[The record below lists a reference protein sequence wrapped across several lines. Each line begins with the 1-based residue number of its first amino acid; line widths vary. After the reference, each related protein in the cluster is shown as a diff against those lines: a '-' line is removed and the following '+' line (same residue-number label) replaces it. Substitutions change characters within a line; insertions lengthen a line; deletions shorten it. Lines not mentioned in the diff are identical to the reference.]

1 MSRPYLTAAVILAID
16 DDGAVAAAVAVA
28 AVVVT
33 VAAADAIH
41 ISIPVAFLV
50 AVTVVAAPTC
60 GETRIN
66 NKLLE
71 RLKLLTC
78 STMGLLQVLIIE
90 LLRRLMTDVF
100 HFGLSTL
107 NDRLGLRPG
116 WGLVQVIDLLLGA
129 MGLVVFCALIR
140 LLQAFMLTDDRLML
154 RDVVVILM
162 AVEVVLSDGDG
173 GIELVRVA
181 MVVLVVMMVLM
192 VMVLCQIMVVVV
204 VLVVRIVRGLC
215 QLMRVVMLVVA
226 VLVLVVLVLV
236 VRIVRGLCQLM
247 LAVMLLLGVVVVL
260 VVVMVRELWQLVL
273 AAMVLLV
280 TVVLVV
286 VLVVVVLVL
295 VLVVLVVAVLVALVL
310 VVVQII
316 LTWLLTWNMVVL
328 VTGTQTGVLV
338 LFSVGAL
345 VVAQFAFMTRVW
357 DAIAMVLF
365 GMELASWPSRGL
377 VLHMF
382 LGALIAELVQDA
394 APFAVLR
401 LSFGVI
407 MWIPVVILL
416 LHLLATVAAS
426 AELKGVV
433 APTGDNVGPTFTA
446 AAMTLHRRMR

>member
-16 DDGAVAAAVAVA
+16 GDGAVAAAVAVA

-41 ISIPVAFLV
+41 VSIPVAVLV

-71 RLKLLTC
+71 RLKLLAC
-78 STMGLLQVLIIE
+78 CTMGLLRVLMIE
-90 LLRRLMTDVF
+90 LLRRLMTEDW
-100 HFGLSTL
+100 LAP
-107 NDRLGLRPG
+107 RLGLRPG
-116 WGLVQVIDLLLGA
+116 WGLVQIIELLLGE

-140 LLQAFMLTDDRLML
+140 LLQAFMLTDDRLLL

-162 AVEVVLSDGDG
+162 AVEVVLSDGGG

-204 VLVVRIVRGLC
+204 VLLVTIVRGLC
-215 QLMRVVMLVVA
+215 HLMRVVMLVVV
-226 VLVLVVLVLV
+226 VLVVLVLVLV

-247 LAVMLLLGVVVVL
+247 LVVMLLLGVVVVL

-295 VLVVLVVAVLVALVL
+295 VLVVLVL

-345 VVAQFAFMTRVW
+345 VVAQIAFMTRVW
-357 DAIAMVLF
+357 DSIAMVLF

-426 AELKGVV
+426 AGLKGVV